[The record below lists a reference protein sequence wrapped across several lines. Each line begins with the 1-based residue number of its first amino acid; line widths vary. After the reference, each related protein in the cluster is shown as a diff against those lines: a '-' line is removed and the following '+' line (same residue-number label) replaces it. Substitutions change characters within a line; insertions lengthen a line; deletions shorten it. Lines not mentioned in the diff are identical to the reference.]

1 MSGTS
6 LHSALGPR
14 REPLLTSRQAA
25 EFLNYHV
32 KTLPRL
38 ISRDGLPC
46 LWIGRRRRF
55 ALPDIQRWLSARERR
70 G

>member
-6 LHSALGPR
+6 LHNAPDSS
-14 REPLLTSRQAA
+14 REPLLTSRQTA
-25 EFLNYHV
+25 ERLNVHL
-32 KTLPRL
+32 KTLTTL
-38 ISRDGLPC
+38 IRRDGLPC

-55 ALPDIQRWLSARERR
+55 AAPDIHRWLSARERR